1 MLLIVQE
8 KTVYAHADRSVK
20 PILLIDTKGKY
31 SDESEFVNIW
41 LSLIDIH
48 KMKLLKSTKL
58 LFRFPPEKVSIKSV
72 AQNFQIAM
80 SSNTAYFYE
89 DQDKDRVFRQNYHI
103 ANLSQSM
110 FFNEILEYQV
120 DYIIDNADSSTSSNL
135 RQDARMQMIGIAAL
149 VTTNAYINQD
159 SGLYPLFD
167 Q

>member
-1 MLLIVQE
+1 
-8 KTVYAHADRSVK
+8 
-20 PILLIDTKGKY
+20 
-31 SDESEFVNIW
+31 
-41 LSLIDIH
+41 
-48 KMKLLKSTKL
+48 
-58 LFRFPPEKVSIKSV
+58 
-72 AQNFQIAM
+72 M

-167 Q
+167 QQNRVIGSQIIFGEKQGVKKDDRSMSLTRVNSSKSDLNMINQKEEPKLIFKI